1 MPGTGIYPDFYE
13 HLPGSIVELKDGVRN
28 MPSETR
34 RGKNIY
40 LIGTAVDGPVM
51 EPITPRSYDEA
62 ERIFGGYADK
72 ATRTFNGAT
81 LMRGYERAL
90 RAGADN
96 VTLLRISGKHATGKL
111 LLNKEVKTK
120 TYQSRE
126 YAGKY
131 AGNIETVIDL
141 GIEIKD
147 GYDDVYVT
155 DVSVYANGQIL
166 NAYKYTVNSSAGTI
180 TLNEDVTSSGA
191 EIEIYYSVVD
201 VKVYS
206 VSGETPVDMTG
217 EGVQFKL
224 ANNNL
229 VEGSE
234 VVNFEVEGE
243 EKPTFTIDYQ
253 AGIISLSE
261 PLREGESFTVDYDW
275 KELTESKHQKSAIA
289 EGTEYFVDLQHT
301 ADASKPMIVTING
314 VEIPSSRYKVNYTSY
329 DTSRVFIEPGLGD
342 LNADVYINYYWSKE
356 ELIEPEIELR
366 SIYGGKL
373 YNKVKFE
380 VQDILYEDREGNKK
394 TKVSAGEN
402 LNPLSA
408 SRLKLANE
416 YIVPSD
422 DFSITITRA
431 DDSVSTLTVGNGDIY
446 VDWAKGIVIIQDSVF
461 NVRPNDKSIKAGEY
475 EYYHVA
481 SKVLRL
487 YKPEEKMID
496 NTDRVLEFYIG
507 DVINT
512 IGELVAA
519 VNNHPRNNVVRM
531 SIPEEYVAISAMEL
545 KTPDKKILDDGS
557 IAKSA
562 VYLAFGEDGIDVTK
576 EEIYDLLEGS
586 DERPGAYEIIL
597 EDDNVDIVVPLG
609 VYADDVLASEFKRF
623 DQQLAN
629 FCAQA
634 FYRNN
639 EIRGIIGMKPLDNP
653 SRINVINRVK
663 ELQSFNANY
672 YLTNRD
678 GHYITDR
685 EGSRID
691 IGKFISIVAHDFI
704 IPDNKLAVNT
714 PENGAVL
721 YAAVCSMLDKTNSPT
736 NEQIPG
742 ARLAYN
748 LSNAQANAL
757 AANKLVVFMNRG
769 GVPRVASAVTCAQ
782 PGSGWTRYHTVDIV
796 FNIIDL
802 LRRVYDPYIGQGNTL
817 EKRNALDSDIMDAL
831 KKEDTIVDFNYR
843 LIQSPTDRLMGRLII
858 ELELVPIGEMQKI
871 HTVVSINAQLD

>member
-1 MPGTGIYPDFYE
+1 M
-13 HLPGSIVELKDGVRN
+13 R
-28 MPSETR
+28 
-34 RGKNIY
+34 
-40 LIGTAVDGPVM
+40 
-51 EPITPRSYDEA
+51 PRESL
-62 ERIFGGYADK
+62 GGYADK

-180 TLNEDVTSSGA
+180 TLNEDVTNSGA

-261 PLREGESFTVDYDW
+261 PLGEGESFTVDYDW

-402 LNPLSA
+402 LNPLSS
-408 SRLKLANE
+408 SRLEAC
-416 YIVPSD
+416 
-422 DFSITITRA
+422 
-431 DDSVSTLTVGNGDIY
+431 
-446 VDWAKGIVIIQDSVF
+446 Q
-461 NVRPNDKSIKAGEY
+461 
-475 EYYHVA
+475 
-481 SKVLRL
+481 
-487 YKPEEKMID
+487 
-496 NTDRVLEFYIG
+496 
-507 DVINT
+507 
-512 IGELVAA
+512 
-519 VNNHPRNNVVRM
+519 
-531 SIPEEYVAISAMEL
+531 
-545 KTPDKKILDDGS
+545 
-557 IAKSA
+557 
-562 VYLAFGEDGIDVTK
+562 
-576 EEIYDLLEGS
+576 
-586 DERPGAYEIIL
+586 
-597 EDDNVDIVVPLG
+597 
-609 VYADDVLASEFKRF
+609 
-623 DQQLAN
+623 
-629 FCAQA
+629 
-634 FYRNN
+634 
-639 EIRGIIGMKPLDNP
+639 
-653 SRINVINRVK
+653 
-663 ELQSFNANY
+663 
-672 YLTNRD
+672 
-678 GHYITDR
+678 
-685 EGSRID
+685 
-691 IGKFISIVAHDFI
+691 
-704 IPDNKLAVNT
+704 
-714 PENGAVL
+714 
-721 YAAVCSMLDKTNSPT
+721 
-736 NEQIPG
+736 
-742 ARLAYN
+742 
-748 LSNAQANAL
+748 
-757 AANKLVVFMNRG
+757 
-769 GVPRVASAVTCAQ
+769 
-782 PGSGWTRYHTVDIV
+782 
-796 FNIIDL
+796 
-802 LRRVYDPYIGQGNTL
+802 
-817 EKRNALDSDIMDAL
+817 
-831 KKEDTIVDFNYR
+831 
-843 LIQSPTDRLMGRLII
+843 
-858 ELELVPIGEMQKI
+858 
-871 HTVVSINAQLD
+871 